1 MNDILHI
8 VGNRPQ
14 FIKLAPVVE
23 ELNKLGK
30 KQIIIH
36 TGQHY
41 DFNMSDI
48 FFDELNIP
56 SPDENLNIGSG
67 THAEVTGNAMI
78 ALEKTIQKYEPQL
91 VLVYGDTN
99 STLAGALASR
109 KLNYQLCHIEA
120 GTRSYNKKN
129 PEETNRVIVDHIS
142 DVLFCPDKISVQNLA
157 NEGITENVFFSG
169 DVMEDVFNRT
179 KDSDVGLNIIREK
192 GLKTNQYFLMT
203 WHRQENTDSIESLCN
218 IISLIEEIPKPILCP
233 LHPRTKNILERTGL
247 IKKVLELKNLVCIEP
262 VGYKEMVT
270 LNRNS
275 CGIICDSGGL
285 SKEAYYAGKK
295 CLFMLELNVWPD
307 LFENGWMKQ
316 YTPNSDRYLL
326 VEWLLGENVPQ
337 KEEDFYGNGVAAQRI
352 VAELAKFL

>member
-179 KDSDVGLNIIREK
+179 KASDVGLNIIREK

>member
-23 ELNKLGK
+23 ELNRAGK

-41 DFNMSDI
+41 NANMSDV

-56 SPDENLNIGSG
+56 RPDENLNVGSG

-78 ALEKTIQKYEPQL
+78 AVEKAVQKYAPRL
-91 VLVYGDTN
+91 VVVYGDTN
-99 STLAGALASR
+99 STLAGALAAR
-109 KLNYQLCHIEA
+109 KLNYKLCHIEA
-120 GTRSYNKKN
+120 GTRSHDKRN
-129 PEETNRVIVDHIS
+129 PEEINRIIVDHIS
-142 DVLFCPDKISVQNLA
+142 DILFCPDKISVKNLA
-157 NEGITENVFFSG
+157 NEGIREKVFFSG
-169 DVMEDVFNRT
+169 DVMEDVFNGT
-179 KDSDVGLNIIREK
+179 EISEEGLDIIQK
-192 GLKTNQYFLMT
+192 NGLEVNEYLLMT
-203 WHRQENTDSIESLCN
+203 WHRQENTDSMESLNN
-218 IISLIEEIPKPILCP
+218 IINLIEAIPKSILCP
-233 LHPRTKNILERTGL
+233 LHPRTKKILESTGL
-247 IKKVLELKNLVCIEP
+247 DEKISKLKNFVCIDP

-295 CLFMLELNVWPD
+295 CIFTLNLNIWPD
-307 LFENGWMKQ
+307 LIESGWMKQ
-316 YTPNSDRYLL
+316 YTQNADKEML
-326 VEWLLGENVPQ
+326 VDWLMDEELPKKN
-337 KEEDFYGNGVAAQRI
+337 EDFYGQGLASRRI
-352 VAELAKFL
+352 VSEIIKIL